1 MQRLTDRGVKTAR
14 LFFVAQL
21 AASSKTEKVV
31 VDMSGCFNIDQ
42 GSSGRLG
49 GSCFSA
55 TGRAQR
61 GLG

>member
-1 MQRLTDRGVKTAR
+1 MG
-14 LFFVAQL
+14 LFLVAQL

>member
-1 MQRLTDRGVKTAR
+1 MK
-14 LFFVAQL
+14 LFLVAQL
-21 AASSKTEKVV
+21 AGSKTEKVV